1 VEEGLVDQSDDP
13 SHKVKVV
20 DRRRF
25 TDSGEL
31 RDDWKPQHSPPVES
45 ADVPEDRRRIE
56 EPRARPPAAPEK
68 SAPGPRP
75 AGAKAEHD
83 AGSATSPLFL
93 ELVEALAQQ
102 AVLLLEGAE
111 GLEARPEEARRVIDY
126 LGVLEL
132 KTRGNLSA
140 EESQSL
146 STVVFQLRSLYLQR
160 RK

>member
-1 VEEGLVDQSDDP
+1 MSDSDDP
-13 SHKVKVV
+13 SQKVKVV

-31 RDDWKPQHSPPVES
+31 RDDWKPQQPPVE
-45 ADVPEDRRRIE
+45 PEAPAMPDE
-56 EPRARPPAAPEK
+56 GPRVERAHAPPAPPPREA
-68 SAPGPRP
+68 APRP
-75 AGAKAEHD
+75 SATETEAGTG
-83 AGSATSPLFL
+83 AGTTTSPLFL

-111 GLEARPEEARRVIDY
+111 GLPARPEEARRVIDY

-132 KTRGNLSA
+132 KTRGNLST

-146 STVVFQLRSLYLQR
+146 SDVVYQLRSLYVQR